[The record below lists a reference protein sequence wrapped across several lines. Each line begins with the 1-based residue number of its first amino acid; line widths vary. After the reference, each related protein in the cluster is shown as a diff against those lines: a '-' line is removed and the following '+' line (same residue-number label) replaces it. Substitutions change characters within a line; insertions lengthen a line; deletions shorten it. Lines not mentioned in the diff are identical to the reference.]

1 MIFGD
6 SAPAQDSVPTAE
18 SAVEAAEGT
27 SQEYDGQVDSP
38 SSPWPQDSE
47 TTPIPEVPAR
57 YLALSYE
64 SLSKSY
70 MTSNKEAQAA
80 AKLASLSLGAD
91 GEKREPHKG
100 GRTGKTSSSAK
111 ATSSSQADNGEGG
124 SWAAEGYEVM
134 RLSGVEEVFLA
145 FQERLEASQAASQVL
160 RYEFAGTPLPFSA
173 KSEPYRTLYADAAAM
188 PGANV
193 TVSRA
198 AHAQPGAAQGVKRYD
213 PTCAK
218 VDPCTFC
225 GSRRTFEMQL
235 MPNLVTIL
243 ERAAAGSGTTTA
255 EAAAFDFG
263 WATVWCFTCEADCMD
278 AKAAEDEAR
287 SVLDWQGW
295 REEVAL
301 VELED

>member
-1 MIFGD
+1 MIAPAATQEDTETRLEDYDTAGD
-6 SAPAQDSVPTAE
+6 SLST
-18 SAVEAAEGT
+18 
-27 SQEYDGQVDSP
+27 
-38 SSPWPQDSE
+38 PWPQDSE
-47 TTPIPEVPAR
+47 RTSIAEVPAR

-64 SLSKSY
+64 TLSKSY
-70 MTSNKEAQAA
+70 TTSSRQAQTA
-80 AKLASLSLGAD
+80 AKLASLSLGD
-91 GEKREPHKG
+91 EGEKREPHKG

-111 ATSSSQADNGEGG
+111 TSSSYQNDNGEGG

-173 KSEPYRTLYADAAAM
+173 KSEPYRTLYTDATAM

-198 AHAQPGAAQGVKRYD
+198 AHAANAQPGAAQGVKRYD
-213 PTCAK
+213 PTCSK
-218 VDPCTFC
+218 VARCSFC

-243 ERAAAGSGTTTA
+243 ERAAGSGTASPGTV
-255 EAAAFDFG
+255 DFG

-278 AKAAEDEAR
+278 AKASDNGAE
-287 SVLDWQGW
+287 SHLDWQGW